1 MSLGSSSLK
10 CEGEEWVREDS
21 CSQGGVVPEHCM
33 LVVLHVGVCVHV
45 SLYLWFRSKMHHSR
59 KLPLVWLFATY
70 PAGTPLIQKGG
81 KMAPGSWCGHSK
93 EK

>member
-21 CSQGGVVPEHCM
+21 CSQGGWSLNIVCLFFFMVVCA
-33 LVVLHVGVCVHV
+33 CK
-45 SLYLWFRSKMHHSR
+45 YLCIFGLRIRCST
-59 KLPLVWLFATY
+59 LETPPLVWLFTTY
-70 PAGTPLIQKGG
+70 PEGAPLIQKGG